1 MLVNGND
8 ILLKAREGHYGV
20 GAFNVNDYGAVEA
33 ILGAA
38 EETMT
43 PVIIQIGD
51 WTDPNAAES
60 KQKPLWE
67 AQVFMDFVV
76 NRAKVSP
83 VPVRI
88 HLDHCRPFEGCIRS
102 IKLGATSVMIDA
114 SMCSLEEN
122 IAITKKV
129 IEAAHG
135 CNVTVEAEI
144 GHVDGHAGDTTGKL
158 YTTVE
163 EAKKFYG
170 ETGVDS
176 LAVAIGTTHGI
187 YAEDPVLQY
196 DRIAE
201 LREAIPA
208 PLVMHG
214 ASGLVP
220 EQYAECVK
228 RGITKINFA
237 TYMQLAG
244 AKRIEDMVAANAAK
258 GEANRFQALYAA
270 GVAGM
275 RAIVKEHIGYFK
287 TQSIVK

>member
-8 ILLKAREGHYGV
+8 ILLKAREEHYGV

-60 KQKPLWE
+60 KAKNPWD
-67 AQVFMDFVV
+67 AQIFMDFVR
-76 NRAKVSP
+76 NRAEVSP
-83 VPVRI
+83 VPVCI
-88 HLDHCRPFEGCIRS
+88 HLDHCRTFEGCIRS
-102 IKLGATSVMIDA
+102 VKLGATSVMIDA
-114 SMCSLEEN
+114 SMCSFEEN
-122 IAITKKV
+122 IALTKKV
-129 IEAAHG
+129 IEAVRGA
-135 CNVTVEAEI
+135 NVTVEAEI

-163 EAKKFYG
+163 EAKRFYE

-176 LAVAIGTTHGI
+176 LAVAIGTVHGI
-187 YAEDPVLQY
+187 YAEEPVLQY
-196 DRIAE
+196 DRISE

-214 ASGLVP
+214 ASGLEP
-220 EQYAECVK
+220 EQYKECVK

-244 AKRIEDMVAANAAK
+244 AHAIEKLVKEA
-258 GEANRFQALYAA
+258 GEQGGRFQSYYAA

-275 RAIVKEHIGYFK
+275 REIVKQHIGYFQTK
-287 TQSIVK
+287 RI

>member
-8 ILLKAREGHYGV
+8 ILLKAREEHYGV

-60 KQKPLWE
+60 KAKNPWD
-67 AQVFMDFVV
+67 AQIFMDFVR
-76 NRAKVSP
+76 NRAEVSP
-83 VPVRI
+83 VPVCI
-88 HLDHCRPFEGCIRS
+88 HLDHCRTFEGCIRS
-102 IKLGATSVMIDA
+102 VKLGATSVMIDA
-114 SMCSLEEN
+114 SMCSFEEN
-122 IAITKKV
+122 IALTKKV
-129 IEAAHG
+129 IEAVRGA
-135 CNVTVEAEI
+135 NVTVEAEI

-163 EAKKFYG
+163 EAKRFYE

-176 LAVAIGTTHGI
+176 LAVAIGTVHGI
-187 YAEDPVLQY
+187 YAEEPVLQY
-196 DRIAE
+196 DRISE

-214 ASGLVP
+214 ASGLEP
-220 EQYAECVK
+220 EQYKECVK

-244 AKRIEDMVAANAAK
+244 AHAIEKIVKEA
-258 GEANRFQALYAA
+258 GEQGGRFQSYYAA

-275 RAIVKEHIGYFK
+275 REIVKQHIGYFQTK
-287 TQSIVK
+287 RI